1 MSNKLTIKH
10 VKEIAMQLYEKGGDT
25 IIECYEDKQIQALI
39 DAQGI
44 DTENKLRNFIQQGYE
59 IDEEYRKAAL
69 YHAYGTTDEE
79 KIARSNAKETDLVEQ
94 EETEDDYDPCFGCQ
108 ACDNSYN
115 CKHCIYGDDGRYE
128 SPFDVYTPSELGISV
143 RW

>member
-1 MSNKLTIKH
+1 MITVEIIK
-10 VKEIAMQLYEKGGDT
+10 ELAMQNYNKGGDT
-25 IIECYEDKQIQALI
+25 IVECYEDYQIEELI
-39 DAQGI
+39 KLGI
-44 DTENKLRNFIQQGYE
+44 DTEEKLLDWFKTQYE

-79 KIARSNAKETDLVEQ
+79 EIKQMLSAES
-94 EETEDDYDPCFGCQ
+94 ETEESDEPYNDPCFGCQ

-115 CKHCIYGDDGRYE
+115 CKHCVHGDDGRYE

-143 RW
+143 KW